1 MRIVVMTAAAIALM
15 TIPTHAQTMLPGQAP
30 WQTLPKMNNSEN
42 PDEEKPA
49 TTKPNEKAYKAALD
63 SIAPKHAPDPWG
75 NLRQKPQSN
84 NSR

>member
-30 WQTLPKMNNSEN
+30 WQTLPKMDNSA
-42 PDEEKPA
+42 PTDEHPA
-49 TTKPNEKAYKAALD
+49 TTKPDEKAYKSALD
-63 SIAPKHAPDPWG
+63 SIASKKAHDPWG
-75 NLRQKPQSN
+75 DVRQNPQSN